1 MAKERCWEA
10 LPLRVSTLLY
20 IWRFAISYTKLCE
33 CKDKE
38 IIEILR
44 CGIFT
49 SIGNSPANQW
59 TCGRE
64 DLPQQCVTM
73 RVAPTFLGEE
83 CKEVHTTQSSDKNVG
98 GESRYCIGS
107 DQRWGAQVGDLGL
120 RASLQAGWD
129 LLATTSPFSIEEQ
142 GATERGN
149 AAHSVL
155 VCVAYL
161 LRHVIG
167 VGWCRVSWVYY
178 RVRSLSLCVCCL
190 AELYALVDRVG
201 SIASHKECPLAG
213 FR

>member
-49 SIGNSPANQW
+49 SIDNSPANRW

-64 DLPQQCVTM
+64 DPLRQCVAKREVLT
-73 RVAPTFLGEE
+73 ALGEE

-98 GESRYCIGS
+98 GESRHYIGW

-120 RASLQAGWD
+120 QASLQAGWD

-161 LRHVIG
+161 LRRVIDEWWYYLLAYILRG
-167 VGWCRVSWVYY
+167 EPSPWV
-178 RVRSLSLCVCCL
+178 RLIWVAILL
-190 AELYALVDRVG
+190 
-201 SIASHKECPLAG
+201 
-213 FR
+213 